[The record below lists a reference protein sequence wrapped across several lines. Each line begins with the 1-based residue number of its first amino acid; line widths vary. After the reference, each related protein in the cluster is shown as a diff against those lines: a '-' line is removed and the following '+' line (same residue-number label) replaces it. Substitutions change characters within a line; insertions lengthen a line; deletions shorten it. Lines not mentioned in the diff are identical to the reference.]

1 MPSSKNRGFTLV
13 ELLVVI
19 AIIAL
24 LAGLLM
30 PSFKRA
36 VTLTKRAKC
45 KKNVK
50 EIANACQVYADAAR
64 EHRGTTGSALPV
76 AEGISANW
84 SDIATGN
91 PQCMWLLVQYDY
103 ASPGLFACP
112 ALDDV
117 SPGRASDG
125 HFTNTTCGYSFISMV
140 NRGPSDD
147 LPVLT
152 SANTLG
158 SLVVVA
164 DLNPRF
170 SSTGSLIP
178 GVDAESNSTS
188 HGQRDG
194 QWEGQN
200 VGRLDG
206 SAEWLTKPQVVTGTN
221 KVDWIYRSTASG
233 GDSSGEAGGVNDVFL
248 IP

>member
-1 MPSSKNRGFTLV
+1 MLSSKNRGFTLV

-19 AIIAL
+19 AIIGL
-24 LAGLLM
+24 LAGLIV
-30 PSFKRA
+30 PSFNRA

-50 EIANACQVYADAAR
+50 EIANACQVYADAAK

-76 AEGISANW
+76 AEGIDANW
-84 SDIATGN
+84 SNIATGN
-91 PQCMWLLVQYDY
+91 PQCMWLLVEYDY

-112 ALDDV
+112 AMDGV
-117 SPGRASDG
+117 SAGRESDG

-140 NRGPSDD
+140 NRGSSDN

-152 SANTLG
+152 STNAPG

-170 SSTGSLIP
+170 SSTGSLVP
-178 GVDAESNSTS
+178 GMNQSNSTS

-194 QWEGQN
+194 KWEGQN

-221 KVDWIYRSTASG
+221 KYDWIYRSTASG